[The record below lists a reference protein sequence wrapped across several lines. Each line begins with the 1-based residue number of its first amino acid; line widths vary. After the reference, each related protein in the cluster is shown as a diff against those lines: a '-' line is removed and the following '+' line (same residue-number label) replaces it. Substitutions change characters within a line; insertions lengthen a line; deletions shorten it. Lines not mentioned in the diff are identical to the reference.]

1 VTELKAAVVGLGQMG
16 RKHVRVLRELEGI
29 ELVAVADVKGDYDG
43 IAVGL
48 PVVNSA
54 EDLLDYD
61 IDLCVIATPTDN
73 HFESGLVM
81 AEAGVNTLIE
91 KPIASNLKLSDE
103 LISAFASSGVT
114 ACVGHI
120 ERFNPAI
127 RAMRERLLK
136 GQLGRIFQISTR
148 RQGPFV
154 ERVRDVGVVKD
165 LGTHDLDLAM
175 WLIDESIISVAANT
189 AYRMGREDE
198 DLASISTMFENGI
211 IGNHLV
217 NWVNPFKERVVQ
229 VVGEKGCLVADTVT
243 ADLTFWANEGLVSGD
258 WDVLIHSRGVSEGDV
273 VRYAIKKPEPLQV
286 ELEAFRDAVLGIQN
300 DTVSLEEGRSVLKVA
315 EACLDSAKINSA
327 ITIEKKV

>member
-1 VTELKAAVVGLGQMG
+1 MKELKAAVVGLGQMG

-43 IAVGL
+43 VALEL

-61 IDLCVIATPTDN
+61 LDLCVIATPTDN

-81 AEAGVNTLIE
+81 AEAGVNTMIE
-91 KPIASNLKLSDE
+91 KPIASNLELSDQ
-103 LISAFASSGVT
+103 LINSFTSSGVV

-127 RAMRERLLK
+127 RAMRERLLE

-175 WLIDESIISVAANT
+175 WLIDEPIISVAANT

-217 NWVNPFKERVVQ
+217 NWVSPFKERMVQ
-229 VVGEKGCLVADTVT
+229 VVGEKGCFVADTVT
-243 ADLTFWANEGLVSGD
+243 ADLTFWANEGLVPGD

-315 EACLDSAKINSA
+315 EACLDSAKTNSA